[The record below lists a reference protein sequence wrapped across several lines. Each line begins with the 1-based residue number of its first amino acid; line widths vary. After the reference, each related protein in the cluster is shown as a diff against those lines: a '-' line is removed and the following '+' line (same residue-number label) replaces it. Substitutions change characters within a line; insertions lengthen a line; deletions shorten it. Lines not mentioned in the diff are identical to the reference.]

1 MCPLQPLRIE
11 ALGVVFTLG
20 ESMNPVAT
28 NPESLLCVGLQTS
41 AQDLQV

>member
-1 MCPLQPLRIE
+1 MRHLE
-11 ALGVVFTLG
+11 FEGSGVAFTLG

-28 NPESLLCVGLQTS
+28 SPESLLCVNLQTS